1 MTLLMPDEFDQM
13 ERLLAALLPQ
23 ADAEEEVVLLQL
35 HSRLQAIY
43 AAQSGLQASRDRLRS
58 LQSQNQQ

>member
-1 MTLLMPDEFDQM
+1 MAILTAAEFDRM

-43 AAQSGLQASRDRLRS
+43 AAQSSLQASRNRLRA
-58 LQSQNQQ
+58 LQSQT